1 MNIQDFR
8 SSFTGELA
16 KPSRFHVIINLPA
29 SLGSTIDT
37 RTLALRCENASIPGR
52 TIATSDL
59 RIYGPTEKYP
69 YQSSYE
75 DMALTFICDDNMI
88 EKAAFDAWMEKIN
101 PQNNWNF
108 EYKANYVST
117 ITIVQFDN
125 SNNEVHKINLID
137 AFPIAVNQ
145 LDLDWSSDAP
155 YHKLSVVFAYTYWET
170 VATADVKHALGSAI
184 NSPFNLAAALQI
196 GALAYSSGKAL
207 TNGNPYALLSVAGA
221 ATSIIP
227 SLGGTQTIS
236 SLINNSGTGVKDTA
250 LDQGASKLN
259 ADKLTIGGLKSTA
272 NKFIF

>member
-1 MNIQDFR
+1 MNIQEFR
-8 SSFTGELA
+8 SSFEGELA

-29 SLGSTIDT
+29 SLGSTIDS
-37 RTLALRCENASIPGR
+37 RTLALRCENAVIPGR

-75 DMALTFICDDNMI
+75 DITLTFICDDSMI

-101 PQNNWNF
+101 PQSSWNF
-108 EYKANYVST
+108 EYKSNYAST
-117 ITIVQFDN
+117 ITIIQFDN
-125 SNNEVHKINLID
+125 SNNEVHKVNLID

-170 VATADVKHALGSAI
+170 QATAQVKHAAGSAI

-196 GALAYSSGKAL
+196 GALAVSSGKAL
-207 TNGNPYALLSVAGA
+207 TNGNPYALASVAGA

-236 SLINNSGTGVKDTA
+236 SLINNSGRGAVDTS

-259 ADKLTIGGLKSTA
+259 SDKLTIGGLTSTA

>member
-37 RTLALRCENASIPGR
+37 RTLALRCENAVIPGR
-52 TIATSDL
+52 TLATSDL

-69 YQSSYE
+69 YQSTYE
-75 DMALTFICDDNMI
+75 DITLTFICDDNMI
-88 EKAAFDAWMEKIN
+88 EKAVFDAWMEKIN
-101 PQNNWNF
+101 PQTSWNF

-170 VATADVKHALGSAI
+170 QATAEVKHVSATAL

-196 GALAYSSGKAL
+196 GALAVSSGKAL

-221 ATSIIP
+221 ASSVIP
-227 SLGGTQTIS
+227 SIGGTKTVS
-236 SLINNSGTGVKDTA
+236 SLLNSSGRGV
-250 LDQGASKLN
+250 LDSKMDQNASTVN
-259 ADKLTIGGLKSTA
+259 ANKFTIGGLTSTS
-272 NKFIF
+272 NKFTL

>member
-1 MNIQDFR
+1 MNIQEFR
-8 SSFTGELA
+8 SSFEGELA

-29 SLGSTIDT
+29 SLGSTIDS
-37 RTLALRCENASIPGR
+37 RTLALRCENAVIPGR

-75 DMALTFICDDNMI
+75 DITLTFICDDSMI

-101 PQNNWNF
+101 PQSSWNF
-108 EYKANYVST
+108 EYKSNYAST
-117 ITIVQFDN
+117 ITIIQFDN
-125 SNNEVHKINLID
+125 SNNEVHKVNLID

-170 VATADVKHALGSAI
+170 QATAQVKHAAGSAI

-196 GALAYSSGKAL
+196 GALAVSSGKAL
-207 TNGNPYALLSVAGA
+207 TNGNPYALASVAGA

-236 SLINNSGTGVKDTA
+236 SLINNSGRGAVDTS